1 MPSSISI
8 SVAGKAAFYRAVWI
22 NNVPPQ
28 DNNELKAELKA
39 LPGMIKVSPNFGDP
53 RLYVVSGANPGVF
66 QEVRLHRDPR
76 PLEAAGRKEQAWIS
90 T

>member
-8 SVAGKAAFYRAVWI
+8 SVAGRAAFYRAVWI

-28 DNNELKAELKA
+28 DNHELKAELKA

-53 RLYVVSGANPGVF
+53 RLYVVSSS
-66 QEVRLHRDPR
+66 EE
-76 PLEAAGRKEQAWIS
+76 LEPILECFKKFGYTVTRGR
-90 T
+90 